1 MTRLVDGNLPRT
13 SKDIARTIRRGA
25 AVACGL
31 VLLTGTAWAQPPVP
45 YAPSPTCDHY
55 AAGKCYVV
63 SSTTLTTSSS
73 GADHFNVCH
82 SVDITDPNGWGGC
95 NYVIKDSG
103 GINPLEVGPSYTVW
117 DPYLPPHP
125 LRRAYRFR
133 ACDAAGTCSSW
144 SAATYVSRDT
154 APPEQPGKTEANGC
168 LSLPGVTTE
177 CWAQGSFTIKT
188 TAPQDKG
195 GSGVDPNG
203 YWVCR
208 SEDKNPGQWG
218 GCEMTVMTCNTASC
232 PISGSHR
239 PGLGKRR
246 AYYFRAQ
253 DNAGNK
259 WSPWNQKLYV
269 RRDPYDPTVS
279 ATNADPETWYASR
292 STTVSA
298 GDAVGGGGANS
309 GLQAVRYRW
318 NNPLAANCLSGS
330 TTSNGAVLQAPA
342 GDNTLYLCA
351 RDWSGRVTHWN
362 GRYRVAAQSL
372 GLNAVEDLAITF
384 GGNGYDPSVM
394 LDSSGTGGIAF
405 IQKPVEAVTGEPH
418 DAVVVYDLADEPLG
432 EVTDNY
438 AGWGC
443 APAANPENSE
453 EPYVNA
459 CGGPDAIDNPDSSGR
474 LVFYARGPSDSF
486 RGRAWLAYEVST
498 LNWVHIDKAL
508 LHPLYN
514 EPLCD
519 MSSGSCDNRCQNKM
533 GLARITARVEG
544 AYYYLYLE
552 IRITGEDYPGASLVG
567 VFLMRVQRKSTAPYV
582 ELGAGKA
589 QLYRKS
595 DESWHNLPYDAFNG
609 YYLDFA
615 SLPGGVPYHQ
625 WRILGAITQ
634 MGNVEKTPWGEYIIT
649 YKDAADVKY
658 TIASDAEFHDVLTT
672 GVLDLSAL
680 DITRENGPTAVNMYR
695 KPETAEYILFF
706 SDFTIPNEPKSHRI
720 ESARVIPAT
729 ATP

>member
-1 MTRLVDGNLPRT
+1 MTKLLDRYLPAT
-13 SKDIARTIRRGA
+13 SKNVARTIRRGA

-31 VLLTGTAWAQPPVP
+31 VLLTGAAWAQPPVP
-45 YAPSPTCDHY
+45 YQPSPTCDYY
-55 AAGKCYVV
+55 AGGKCYVV

-73 GADHFNVCH
+73 GAHHFNVCH

-95 NYVIKDSG
+95 NYVITDAFG
-103 GINPLEVGPSYTVW
+103 APLEVGPSYTVW
-117 DPYLPPHP
+117 YPYLPPHP

-133 ACDAAGTCSSW
+133 ACDVNDVCSSW

-154 APPEQPGKTEANGC
+154 APPYTPGPTSASGC
-168 LSLPGVTTE
+168 VFLPGVTTE
-177 CWAQGSFTIKT
+177 CWVQGDFTVST
-188 TAPQDKG
+188 TPPLDDG
-195 GSGVDPNG
+195 GSGVNPNG

-208 SEDKNPGQWG
+208 SNDVTGWG
-218 GCEMTVMTCNTASC
+218 GCNVTVSMSAPSSLLIN
-232 PISGSHR
+232 GSHR
-239 PGLGKRR
+239 PAPGYRR

-259 WSPWNQKLYV
+259 WSPWNTKLYV
-269 RRDPYDPTVS
+269 RRDPYNPTVS

-292 STTVSA
+292 SASVSA
-298 GDAVGGGGANS
+298 GDAVGGTGANS

-318 NNPLAANCLSGS
+318 NTPLAANCLSGS
-330 TTSNGAVLQAPA
+330 LTSNGAVLQAPA

-351 RDWSGRVTHWN
+351 RDWSGRATHWN

-394 LDSSGTGGIAF
+394 LDSSGTGGQAF
-405 IQKPVEAVTGEPH
+405 VQQPQNWDGHLHDTVVEYT
-418 DAVVVYDLADEPLG
+418 LAGLKLG
-432 EVTDNY
+432 RVTDGH

-443 APAANPENSE
+443 LPAQNPENPSD
-453 EPYVNA
+453 PNNGS
-459 CGGPDAIDNPDSSGR
+459 GGPDAIDNPDDPGNR
-474 LVFYARGPSDSF
+474 LVFYARGPSDTF

-498 LNWVHIDKAL
+498 SNWVHIDKAL

-519 MSSGSCDNRCQNKM
+519 MSSGSCDNRCQNQM
-533 GLARITARVEG
+533 GLARIAARVEG

-552 IRITGEDYPGASLVG
+552 IRITGEDYPTASLVG

-595 DESWHNLPYDAFNG
+595 DGSWHNLPYDATNG

-615 SLPGGVPYHQ
+615 NLPGGVPYHQ

-658 TIASDAEFHDVLTT
+658 TIASDAAFSSVLTT

-680 DITRENGPTAVNMYR
+680 DITRPNGPTSVNMYR
-695 KPETAEYILFF
+695 KPGTAEYILFF
-706 SDFTIPNEPKSHRI
+706 TDWTTPTGGGRI